1 MNLPQRST
9 KQASEPAIAP
19 ASPRRPPIVGVDSLR
34 FIAALWVAFGHGAQ
48 FPFDQLVD
56 RHAHHWLGLAA
67 VGASSIYNGVDAV
80 IVFFLISGLCI
91 HYPNVGAD
99 RVDPVKFIIRRL
111 LRVGAPLV
119 AAIVIARVLGANFV
133 NSLDAVL
140 WTIYCEIAYYCLY
153 PAVFW
158 LSKRFS
164 WTKILLLTLLV
175 SLGMAVARYK
185 LIYLQEFGLFTF
197 VFCYPFWILGVL
209 LAEHLPRIMETIASR
224 RGLWLWRLGAVAH
237 GFIAIILATHSPIQV
252 GYIWTIPPF
261 AIYCYFWLPREL
273 SVLNV
278 RHSTVLE
285 ELGLFSYSIYLTH
298 KLTLT
303 TIVAPL
309 TGLEPVLAWAIK
321 LVLIIGLA
329 YGFYLAVERPSH
341 RLAKKI
347 GARRPAPKLE
357 PAIEA

>member
-1 MNLPQRST
+1 MDFPPRST
-9 KQASEPAIAP
+9 KQASEPEVAP
-19 ASPRRPPIVGVDSLR
+19 ASLRRAPIVGVDSLR

-67 VGASSIYNGVDAV
+67 VGASSIYNGIDAV

-99 RVDPVKFIIRRL
+99 RVDPVKFILRRL
-111 LRVGAPLV
+111 LRVGTPLV
-119 AAIVIARVLGANFV
+119 AAIAIARLLGASFV

-153 PAVFW
+153 PILFW
-158 LSKRFS
+158 LSKRLS

-175 SLGMAVARYK
+175 SLGMAIVCYK
-185 LIYLQEFGLFTF
+185 HIYLQEFGLLTF

-209 LAEHLPRIMETIASR
+209 LAENLPRLIDNVASAQQ
-224 RGLWLWRLGAVAH
+224 LWLWRLGAAAH
-237 GFIAIILATHSPIQV
+237 GFVAIVLATHSPILV
-252 GYIWTIPPF
+252 GYIWTVPPF
-261 AIYCYFWLPREL
+261 AIYCYFWIPREL
-273 SVLNV
+273 SALNV
-278 RHSTVLE
+278 RHSTYLE
-285 ELGLFSYSIYLTH
+285 QLGLFSYSIYLTH
-298 KLTLT
+298 KLTLAAV
-303 TIVAPL
+303 VAPL
-309 TGLEPVLAWAIK
+309 AGLEPLLAWAIK
-321 LVLIIGLA
+321 LALIIGLA
-329 YGFYLAVERPSH
+329 YGFYLAVEQPSH

-347 GARRPAPKLE
+347 GARRLAPKPA